1 MNQEEAD
8 QDVVDEVSIGLMH
21 FADAFL
27 VSLSISTATF
37 VTTTTTT
44 TTHAAVTLV
53 LPVSSTLS
61 AVV

>member
-44 TTHAAVTLV
+44 THAAVTLV